1 MKREKCEEC
10 GGKIVKKNV
19 EFSLYGES
27 LGFFPAEVCT
37 KCGEEVF
44 DEETSDKIDEV
55 AKQKGL
61 WGLSART
68 KIGRVGTSIA
78 VTINKQIAQFMQL
91 QKGKEVIV
99 HPQTKKKLMIEV
111 I

>member
-10 GGKIVKKNV
+10 GGKIVQKKV
-19 EFSLYGES
+19 EFALYEEN
-27 LGFFPAEVCT
+27 LGFFPAEVCI

-44 DEETSDKIDEV
+44 DEETSDKIDAA

-68 KIGRVGTSIA
+68 KIGKVGTSIA

-99 HPQTKKKLMIEV
+99 HPQTKKKLLIEV